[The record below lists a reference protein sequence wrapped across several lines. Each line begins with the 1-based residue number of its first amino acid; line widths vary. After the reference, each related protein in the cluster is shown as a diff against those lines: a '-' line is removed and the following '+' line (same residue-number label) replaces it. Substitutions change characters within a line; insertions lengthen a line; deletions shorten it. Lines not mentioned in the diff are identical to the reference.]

1 MMRSETTGRAPSKR
15 YLSGTIRRKDV
26 MAQLHHDLAY
36 TYVNSPIGS
45 LLLAGDGFHLHLISF
60 PEGSRTRKPDTSW
73 RRDDAIFGSVS
84 EELNA
89 YFAGEIQEFTV
100 PLQLT
105 GTTFQKTVWQ
115 ALLTIPFGET
125 LSYGALAKKIGFSS
139 SSRAVGAANGAN
151 PIPIIIPCHRVIGA
165 NGSLTGFGG
174 GIDTKRYLLQHERSP
189 EGLQG
194 QLL

>member
-1 MMRSETTGRAPSKR
+1 V
-15 YLSGTIRRKDV
+15 TIWRKDI

-36 TYVNSPIGS
+36 TYVGSPIGN
-45 LLLAGDGFHLHLISF
+45 LLLAGDGVRLHLISF
-60 PEGSRTRKPDTSW
+60 PGGSRTRKPETSW
-73 RRDDAIFGSVS
+73 RRDDAIFRSVS
-84 EELNA
+84 EQLKA
-89 YFAGEIQEFTV
+89 YFAREVREFTV

-125 LSYGALAKKIGFSS
+125 SSYGALAKKIGFSS
-139 SSRAVGAANGAN
+139 GNRAVGAANGAN

-174 GIDTKRYLLQHERSP
+174 GIDTKRYLLQHEESQVA
-189 EGLQG
+189 LQG
-194 QLL
+194 RLL